1 MPLSIH
7 NNESARSGQSKIVR
21 KLILSVALVVSVG
34 CMISASLMLGKLN
47 DSLYKAELKSFED
60 STRLFLPSMS
70 TAVKFKQGAAI
81 RKLFQERQIEQG
93 ATDTLRLAR
102 ISDIDGNVLA
112 QHALDDWEPDNIES
126 AFDAAPLDQEGMSS
140 YQEND
145 YVLVGSQLVFGP
157 RKQVVGSIVIAW
169 DLRPLQANLRDILI
183 NTILTFSAVI
193 AVLLLIIYLL
203 INKLIARPLNKLSE
217 AMTLMSDEQ
226 IDIDVPF
233 VERRD
238 EIGTMSRS
246 LQVFKD
252 AMLERQALEQHR
264 IAALEEREVQKLESQ
279 RIAREAQKRE
289 EQRNRELLEAA
300 ESERAESIALKTRVD
315 ELLATVDSVAQGKL
329 LSPVTVKGDDAIGL
343 IGQRLEKVFRQFAES
358 MSSISRS
365 ASTLSSV
372 STSLSSAS
380 ESIATSAQHNS
391 SQSTHVSQS
400 SEDISS
406 GVRNVAVAIQEMSET
421 ANDIA
426 ANTRSATQ
434 VAEEAADVAQST
446 TGLVVRLS
454 NSSADIGSVIKVI
467 TSIAEQTNLLA
478 LNATI
483 EAARAG
489 EAGKGFAV
497 VANEVKELAKETA
510 VATDQIS
517 NKVAAIQS
525 DSGGVAESIARISA
539 TVDRIYTIQSN
550 VAKAVGE
557 QASATSEISQI
568 ISNTAEGSENISKSM
583 SEVASATQQTLTGV
597 NQLRQTST
605 QMESVSRDLE
615 KLVSQ
620 FDL

>member
-1 MPLSIH
+1 MPM
-7 NNESARSGQSKIVR
+7 NNRRNASTKPRQSRIVR
-21 KLILSVALVVSVG
+21 KLIVSVALVVSAG
-34 CMISASLMLGKLN
+34 SMISASLMMGKLQN
-47 DSLYKAELKSFED
+47 SLYEAEIKSFED
-60 STRLFLPSMS
+60 STRLLLPAMS
-70 TAVKFKQGAAI
+70 TAVKFKQSAAI
-81 RKLFQERQIEQG
+81 ETLFLNRQAEEG
-93 ATDTLRLAR
+93 TADTLRLAR
-102 ISDIDGNVLA
+102 ISDLDGNVLV
-112 QHALDDWEPDNIES
+112 QHELQGSELSDSES
-126 AFDAAPLDQEGMSS
+126 TLGDVSFEQGGISTH
-140 YQEND
+140 QGTD
-145 YVLVGSQLVFGP
+145 YLLVSSQLVFGP
-157 RKQVVGSIVIAW
+157 RKQPIGSIIIAW
-169 DLRPLQANLRDILI
+169 DLRPLQSNLRKIAI
-183 NTILTFSAVI
+183 NTLFTFSAVI
-193 AVLLLIIYLL
+193 AVLLLIIYLI
-203 INKLIARPLNKLSE
+203 INKLIASPLNKLSE

-226 IDIDVPF
+226 TDIEVPF
-233 VERRD
+233 VDRLD

-246 LQVFKD
+246 LQVFKN
-252 AMLERQALEQHR
+252 AMLERQSLEQQR
-264 IAALEEREVQKLESQ
+264 LVALEEREAQKFESQ
-279 RIAREAQKRE
+279 RIAREAQAQE
-289 EQRNRELLEAA
+289 EQRNRQLLEAA
-300 ESERAESIALKTRVD
+300 QSERDESIALKTRVD
-315 ELLATVDSVAQGKL
+315 ELLATVDSVAQGQL
-329 LSPVTVKGDDAIGL
+329 LCPVTVKGDDAIGL

-358 MSSISRS
+358 MTSISRS

-372 STSLSSAS
+372 STSLSNAS
-380 ESIATSAQHNS
+380 ESIATNAQHNS
-391 SQSTHVSQS
+391 SQSIQVSQS
-400 SEDISS
+400 SDDISS

-446 TGLVVRLS
+446 NSLVVRLS

-525 DSGGVAESIARISA
+525 DSGGVAESIAKISA

-568 ISNTAEGSENISKSM
+568 ISNTAEGSETISKSM
-583 SEVASATQQTLTGV
+583 SEVASATKETLTGV

-605 QMESVSRDLE
+605 QMESVSQDLE